1 MYHRNRGIVST
12 YGHDEAF
19 NEHCPGLWNNPL
31 FQTLGG
37 NPPRWLID
45 GSAPRLDMAR
55 AINGPN
61 MLYYAL
67 IFLLIALL
75 AGALGFL
82 ALAGVA
88 ALIARVMFVLFLVL
102 FLLSLVRRR
111 RL

>member
-1 MYHRNRGIVST
+1 VH
-12 YGHDEAF
+12 
-19 NEHCPGLWNNPL
+19 L
-31 FQTLGG
+31 FLESRSFGG
-37 NPPRWLID
+37 DPPRWLFD
-45 GSAPRLDMAR
+45 ASAPRLDMGR

-61 MLYYAL
+61 MLYYTL

-88 ALIARVMFVLFLVL
+88 ALIARIMFVLFVVL
-102 FLLSLVRRR
+102 FLLSLARRG